1 MKKISADNTRFYKR
15 IFPMMWFGI
24 LAVFLVVAIRTGGI
38 EEDNF
43 FLLVPLGMGVFGFFF
58 FKNLLWDLADEVHDC
73 GDSLLIRS
81 GGQEE
86 TIPLSNIMNVNSS
99 VQVNPPRVTLKLVVP
114 STFGNEITFVPAR
127 RFSFNPFAKFEIV
140 DDLIIRVDR
149 ARSQR
154 RD

>member
-24 LAVFLVVAIRTGGI
+24 LAVFLIVAIRTGGI

-99 VQVNPPRVTLKLVVP
+99 VQVNPPRVTLRLAVP
-114 STFGNEITFVPAR
+114 SIFGNEITFVPAR
-127 RFSFNPFAKFEIV
+127 PFSLNPFAKFEIV

-149 ARSQR
+149 ARSRR